1 VQRKQTRNT
10 CKTPKKIGRE
20 RLAGTG
26 RGETKK
32 EKEEFGIGKRRKS
45 EKKERERLD
54 KKTKAERKNKKTL
67 F

>member
-1 VQRKQTRNT
+1 MQRKQTRNT

-32 EKEEFGIGKRRKS
+32 EKEEFGIGKRKKS
-45 EKKERERLD
+45 EKK
-54 KKTKAERKNKKTL
+54 KTGKG
-67 F
+67 